1 MSITD
6 QFGHYAEETI
16 ASADT
21 AKSAGTGPLLEL
33 ARSQAAL

>member
-16 ASADT
+16 GSAET
-21 AKSAGTGPLLEL
+21 AKSAGTG
-33 ARSQAAL
+33 AL